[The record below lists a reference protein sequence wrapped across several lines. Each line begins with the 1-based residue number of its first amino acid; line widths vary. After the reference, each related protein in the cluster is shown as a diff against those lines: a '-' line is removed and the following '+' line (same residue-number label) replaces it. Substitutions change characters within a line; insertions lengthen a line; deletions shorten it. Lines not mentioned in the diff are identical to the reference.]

1 MERAMGVPLSY
12 VPRAIGNY
20 AFKRP
25 WCASFELTY
34 NCNAR
39 CKHCHR
45 GEPVPNERLASPAR
59 LLEIC
64 REIKPLVAIMSGGE
78 PLLRKELEEII
89 RTLKGRV
96 SPLRVFVNTNG
107 ALLTSKRFHR
117 LKEVGV
123 DEFLISFD
131 FPDERHDEWRGIPG
145 LFNRIRDF
153 IAERSHEERRNI
165 VLTSVFQRR
174 NYREAPRMAEVARS
188 WGVNINFSAYTWLRT
203 DDRDLLIPPGEIED
217 FREVTRTLL
226 AMKKAHGHILT
237 SDWVLSG
244 MIRFFEEGGIP
255 NCRAGERSIVVNPD
269 GTFSPCGLLIKDYPT
284 RESLLK
290 EFTANNSCTAC
301 YTSTRA
307 NSERPAKHLF
317 LDHIPYLWRN

>member
-1 MERAMGVPLSY
+1 MGVPLSY

-20 AFKRP
+20 VFKRP

-45 GEPVPNERLASPAR
+45 GEPVPNERLASPQR

-78 PLLRKELEEII
+78 PLLRKELDEII
-89 RTLKGRV
+89 GTLKGGV

-107 ALLTSKRFHR
+107 ALLKNKRFR
-117 LKEVGV
+117 QLKEAGV

-131 FPDERHDEWRGIPG
+131 FPDERHDAWRGIPG
-145 LFNRIRDF
+145 LFNRIEDF
-153 IAERSHEERRNI
+153 VAERSDEERGNI

-203 DDRDLLIPPGEIED
+203 DDRDLLIPPEEIED

-255 NCRAGERSIVVNPD
+255 NCRAGERSMVVNPD
-269 GTFSPCGLLIKDYPT
+269 GTMSPCGLLIKDYPT

-290 EFTANNSCTAC
+290 EFTADNPCTAC

>member
-12 VPRAIGNY
+12 IPRAIGNY
-20 AFKRP
+20 VFKRP
-25 WCASFELTY
+25 WCTSFELTY

-39 CKHCHR
+39 CQHCHR
-45 GEPVPNERLASPAR
+45 GDPVPNERLASPQR

-64 REIKPLVAIMSGGE
+64 RDIKPLVAIMSGGE
-78 PLLRKELEEII
+78 PLLRKELEEIV
-89 RTLKGRV
+89 RTLKGGV

-107 ALLTSKRFHR
+107 ALLKNKRFR
-117 LKEVGV
+117 QLKEAGV

-145 LFNRIRDF
+145 LFNRIHDF
-153 IAERSHEERRNI
+153 IAERSDEERRNI

-174 NYREAPRMAEVARS
+174 NFREAPRMAEVARS

-203 DDRDLLIPPGEIED
+203 DDRDLLIPPEEIED

-244 MIRFFEEGGIP
+244 MIRFFQKGGIP

-284 RESLLK
+284 RESLLE
-290 EFTANNSCTAC
+290 EFIADNPCTAC

>member
-1 MERAMGVPLSY
+1 MGVPLSY

-20 AFKRP
+20 VFKRP

-45 GEPVPNERLASPAR
+45 GEPVPNERLASPQR

-78 PLLRKELEEII
+78 PLLRKELDEII
-89 RTLKGRV
+89 GTLKGGV

-107 ALLTSKRFHR
+107 ALLKNKRFR
-117 LKEVGV
+117 QLKEAGV

-131 FPDERHDEWRGIPG
+131 FPDERHDAWRGIPG
-145 LFNRIRDF
+145 LFNRIEDF
-153 IAERSHEERRNI
+153 VAERSDEERGNI

-203 DDRDLLIPPGEIED
+203 DDRDLLIPPEEIED

-244 MIRFFEEGGIP
+244 MIRFFQKGGIP

-284 RESLLK
+284 RESLLE
-290 EFTANNSCTAC
+290 EFIADNPCTAC

>member
-1 MERAMGVPLSY
+1 MGVPVSY

-20 AFKRP
+20 VFKRP

-45 GEPVPNERLASPAR
+45 GEPVPNERLASPQR

-78 PLLRKELEEII
+78 PLLRKELDEII
-89 RTLKGRV
+89 GTLKGGV

-107 ALLTSKRFHR
+107 ALLKNKRFR
-117 LKEVGV
+117 QLKEAGV

-131 FPDERHDEWRGIPG
+131 FPDERHDAWRGIPG
-145 LFNRIRDF
+145 LFNRIEDF
-153 IAERSHEERRNI
+153 VAERSDEERRNI

-203 DDRDLLIPPGEIED
+203 DDRDLLIPPEEIED

-244 MIRFFEEGGIP
+244 MIRFFQKGGIP
-255 NCRAGERSIVVNPD
+255 NCRAGERSLVVNPD

-284 RESLLK
+284 RESLLE
-290 EFTANNSCTAC
+290 EFIADNPCTAC